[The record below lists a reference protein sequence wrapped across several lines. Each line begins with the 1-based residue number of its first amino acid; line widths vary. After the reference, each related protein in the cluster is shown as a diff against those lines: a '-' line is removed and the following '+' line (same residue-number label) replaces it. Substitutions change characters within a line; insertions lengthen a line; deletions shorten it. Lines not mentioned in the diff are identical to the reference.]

1 MQLYCRDFKNTFM
14 TVYKHYKT
22 VKSDV
27 LEFIYLIP
35 QQLIKNINRLTDTKV
50 ILSPGCLSCCAV
62 WRVSMVT
69 LDVFSLNQPWG
80 EIFHYFSSIH
90 FRVADKLNVTSLH
103 WSFFLFKNTSV
114 SNILILLISVQ
125 WIHHP
130 AVGNMSS
137 TSRWTAGVTVRSCPT
152 RRCYRDLHPADWNL
166 NSTTWTQ
173 TWRSEQ
179 GVTFHHCH
187 TKLHLTLTVF

>member
-1 MQLYCRDFKNTFM
+1 MFKLLCGVDGFHGDTSCFQ
-14 TVYKHYKT
+14 
-22 VKSDV
+22 
-27 LEFIYLIP
+27 P
-35 QQLIKNINRLTDTKV
+35 QPTLRTILKND
-50 ILSPGCLSCCAV
+50 
-62 WRVSMVT
+62 
-69 LDVFSLNQPWG
+69 
-80 EIFHYFSSIH
+80 IFHYFSSIH

-130 AVGNMSS
+130 AVGNVSS

-179 GVTFHHCH
+179 GVTFHQCH
-187 TKLHLTLTVF
+187 TKLHLTFTVF